1 MDGRGRVEDRIMW
14 QGQVGQKGR
23 ATWGRQLLAWFA
35 VLSYCGLLYYLS
47 DQPSLRLPQVMPSSD
62 TVAHVVAYAVL
73 GWLWTVALRQTW
85 EGCSSLAILLFA
97 LLFTLVYGLSDEW
110 HQSFVPGRVSSMAD
124 VIADV
129 IGGGLG
135 AGSFFLWARRR
146 TGEEVRPSVSAP
158 TP

>member
-1 MDGRGRVEDRIMW
+1 VDDRGRVEDRIMR
-14 QGQVGQKGR
+14 QGRVEQKGR

-35 VLSYCGLLYYLS
+35 VMSYCGLLYYLS
-47 DQPSLRLPQVMPSSD
+47 DQPSLHLPQVMPSSD
-62 TVAHVVAYAVL
+62 TVAHVAAYAVL

-85 EGCSSLAILLFA
+85 EECSSLAV
-97 LLFTLVYGLSDEW
+97 LLFTFLFTLGYGLSDEW

-135 AGSFFLWARRR
+135 AGIFFLWARRR
-146 TGEEVRPSVSAP
+146 AGEEIRPSASAP